1 MKVLLE
7 IPESGANLLIM
18 QLTKSQKET
27 LEMLTMGARVVTI
40 PTAFFQLT
48 SCVIVHGGLAKQW
61 SIGKRGASHIE
72 DKGRSDY
79 FGF

>member
-1 MKVLLE
+1 MKVFLAILGL
-7 IPESGANLLIM
+7 GANFLIM
-18 QLTKSQKET
+18 QLTKLQKET

-40 PTAFFQLT
+40 PTPFFQLT

-72 DKGRSDY
+72 DKNSSEY